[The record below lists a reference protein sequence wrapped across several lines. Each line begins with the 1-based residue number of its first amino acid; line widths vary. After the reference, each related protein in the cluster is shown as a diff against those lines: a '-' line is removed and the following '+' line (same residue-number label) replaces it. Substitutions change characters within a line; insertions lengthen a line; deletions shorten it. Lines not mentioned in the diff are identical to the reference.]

1 MRNTTRALV
10 KIRSLPADVLLVRQQ
25 SLLESIAQARPLAEI
40 LTSIARFSEEV
51 TPSMLAS
58 ILVFDPESSSLRK
71 GGYGRLPDS
80 FQDAVDGMIPG
91 PCVGSCGTA
100 AYLGERV
107 ISYDVREDPLWEP
120 FKDFA
125 ASHGIVSA
133 WSTPLLSSNRDLLG
147 VFGMYYGDCREPT
160 TEDLE
165 LVDHFAH
172 LATVAIERY
181 RREAE
186 LERHATCDLL
196 TGVANRQSLLALTGR
211 LANPDNG
218 LGPHGHPLTLVV
230 MDIDHFRLHYS
241 LLGRRNAD
249 ALLVL
254 VANRIRESLGDET
267 FLARLGGDQFIAIL
281 TDVGEESR
289 DRMQAATSAV
299 SAPIS
304 LDDQVISLTLSVG
317 MVSWYPNSEDF
328 DVTLTQAIEALNDA
342 KRLGRNQR
350 VFFDEARRQ
359 TALRKRQINQELSLA
374 LNENRVSP
382 MIQPIMELESGR
394 VAGFEVLARLAGE
407 RASRISPAEFIPIAE
422 ESALIEA
429 LGTRVMG
436 FANALLARQ
445 DGLPSHQRLNVNVS
459 TRQLLNQHLSEIFLA
474 MTQEYGINPCRIV
487 VEVTESAWL
496 DTDSPAKANLL
507 RLKHAG
513 FGLALDDFGTGYAS
527 FSFLRSIPFDHV
539 KIDKSFVDQLLDG
552 NQGKAMCETILAMAG
567 ALNLKVTAEGI
578 ELAEQARLLKDMG
591 CSHGQGFYWAKPMS
605 VESALSWLAAGD
617 ARI

>member
-10 KIRSLPADVLLVRQQ
+10 KIRTLPADVLLVRQQ
-25 SLLESIAQARPLAEI
+25 TLLESIAQARPLPDI

-80 FQDAVDGMIPG
+80 FQDAVDGMVPG

-107 ISYDVREDPLWEP
+107 ISFDVRVDPLWEP

-147 VFGMYYGDCREPT
+147 VFGMYYGECREPT
-160 TEDLE
+160 SDDLE

-172 LATVAIERY
+172 LAAVAIEKY

-186 LERHATCDLL
+186 LRHHATRDLL
-196 TGVANRQSLLALTGR
+196 TGVANRQSLLALTEQ
-211 LANPDNG
+211 LVNPYTDPGLKDN
-218 LGPHGHPLTLVV
+218 PLTLAL

-249 ALLVL
+249 TLLVL
-254 VANRIRESLGDET
+254 VANRIRESLGDDI
-267 FLARLGGDQFIAIL
+267 FLARLGGDQFIAL
-281 TDVGEESR
+281 LPDSEESLR
-289 DRMQAATSAV
+289 HRLQAVASAV
-299 SAPIS
+299 SAPIC

-317 MVSWYPNSEDF
+317 MVSWSPGHEDF
-328 DVTLTQAIEALNDA
+328 DLTLTQAIEALNDA
-342 KRLGRNQR
+342 KRLGRNQQ
-350 VFFDEARRQ
+350 VFFDEAKRQ
-359 TALRKRQINQELSLA
+359 SALRKRQVTQELTLA
-374 LNENRVSP
+374 LGQDRVCP
-382 MIQPIMELESGR
+382 MIQPIIELESSR
-394 VAGFEVLARLAGE
+394 VAGFEVLARLAGDV
-407 RASRISPAEFIPIAE
+407 ASRISPAEFIPIAE

-429 LGTRVMG
+429 LGAQVMR
-436 FANALLARQ
+436 FANALLSRLDDWSSQ
-445 DGLPSHQRLNVNVS
+445 LRLNVNVS
-459 TRQLLNQHLSEIFLA
+459 TRQLLNQNLSGIFQA
-474 MTQEYGINPCRIV
+474 MTQDYGVNPSRIV
-487 VEVTESAWL
+487 IEVTESAWL
-496 DTDSPAKANLL
+496 DTDSPARANLL
-507 RLKHAG
+507 QLKAAG

-539 KIDKSFVDQLLDG
+539 KIDKSFVDQLL
-552 NQGKAMCETILAMAG
+552 QGSQGQAMCETILAMAS

-578 ELAEQARLLKDMG
+578 ELAEQARRLKEMG
-591 CSHGQGFYWAKPMS
+591 CSHGQGFYWAKPMP
-605 VESALSWLAAGD
+605 VESALAWLRSRD
-617 ARI
+617 A